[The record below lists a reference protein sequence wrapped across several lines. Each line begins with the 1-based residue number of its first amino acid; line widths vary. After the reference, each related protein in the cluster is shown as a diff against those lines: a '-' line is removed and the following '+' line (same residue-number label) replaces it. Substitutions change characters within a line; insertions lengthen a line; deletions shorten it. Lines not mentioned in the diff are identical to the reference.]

1 VIITRSDS
9 GTTVSALGNA
19 NVWVGL
25 KNSDDVGVK
34 FDFLAEVLRNG
45 VVVASTQVN
54 DQSGGG
60 SGSNNAILRTIGLSL
75 SSSQSFCTGD
85 TLSFRLSVRVAASST
100 HVSGIA
106 RVWYNDAA
114 ANSRFNATVNGSS
127 TDYFLRDLFLLDT
140 TTGSGKR
147 TSDVTVNRNVGGNPF
162 KPFGTWTKTF

>member
-1 VIITRSDS
+1 VTITSSGS

-25 KNSDDVGVK
+25 KNSDDVGVR
-34 FDFLAEVLRNG
+34 FDFLAEVLKNG

-54 DQSGGG
+54 DQPGGG
-60 SGSNNAILRTIGLSL
+60 SGFNNAILRTIGLTL
-75 SSSQSFCTGD
+75 SSSQGFCTGD

-100 HVSGIA
+100 HVSGTA
-106 RVWYNDAA
+106 RLWYNDAA
-114 ANSRFNATVNGSS
+114 ANSRFNATVNGVP

-140 TTGSGKR
+140 TTGPGKK
-147 TSDVTVNRNVGGNPF
+147 TSDVVVNRNVGGNPF